1 MPGRYD
7 NRSSVRRAVL
17 SEAVRGHVDKVTAV
31 QKAKWQGESFPR
43 CGSQAHAG
51 TRARAPKVL
60 QGAELR
66 ASWVHSL

>member
-1 MPGRYD
+1 M
-7 NRSSVRRAVL
+7 